1 MTSEELRYKDKGYN
15 ADRQHRDGVTMR
27 TGGGCKANKYNRY
40 KLSSASSCKKIIQ
53 KLKNGQRNRECVN
66 KNAKLTLTNPQR

>member
-40 KLSSASSCKKIIQ
+40 KLSSASSCKK
-53 KLKNGQRNRECVN
+53 KSYKNSKMGRETASVLIKMQN
-66 KNAKLTLTNPQR
+66 

>member
-40 KLSSASSCKKIIQ
+40 KLSSASSCKKNHTKTQ
-53 KLKNGQRNRECVN
+53 KWVEKPRVC
-66 KNAKLTLTNPQR
+66 